1 MKTVNAA
8 FIFPG
13 QGAQKVGMGKDFYN
27 SSKAAKAV
35 FEEANDALKE
45 DLTSLIFEGPQESLT
60 LTANTQPSILT
71 VSIAALRAL
80 NEQSSFVPKFVA
92 GHSLGE
98 FSALTAASA
107 LSLADAVRITRARGT
122 FMQEAVPTGKGG
134 MAAVMGDLAYDKL
147 IEVCNTAS
155 DTNYT
160 VAPANLNAPNQTVI
174 SGHKE
179 AVEKA
184 SNILEEMDL
193 RIIPLQ
199 VSAPFHSSLMK
210 PAAEKLSEILNTIEI
225 EDMTIPVV
233 TNVEATP
240 NSDKSRVKELLIRQ
254 VTAPVRWTE
263 SIKTML
269 EAGVNTF
276 IELGPGNVLAGLM
289 KRIEKK
295 ATVISV
301 NSIEGVD
308 KALTELEK
316 V

>member
-1 MKTVNAA
+1 
-8 FIFPG
+8 
-13 QGAQKVGMGKDFYN
+13 
-27 SSKAAKAV
+27 
-35 FEEANDALKE
+35 
-45 DLTSLIFEGPQESLT
+45 
-60 LTANTQPSILT
+60 
-71 VSIAALRAL
+71 
-80 NEQSSFVPKFVA
+80 
-92 GHSLGE
+92 
-98 FSALTAASA
+98 
-107 LSLADAVRITRARGT
+107 
-122 FMQEAVPTGKGG
+122 
-134 MAAVMGDLAYDKL
+134 
-147 IEVCNTAS
+147 
-155 DTNYT
+155 
-160 VAPANLNAPNQTVI
+160 
-174 SGHKE
+174 
-179 AVEKA
+179 
-184 SNILEEMDL
+184 
-193 RIIPLQ
+193 
-199 VSAPFHSSLMK
+199 
-210 PAAEKLSEILNTIEI
+210 
-225 EDMTIPVV
+225 MTIPVV